1 MNLRILFP
9 VIIIAGLLS
18 CKSERSTKSRG
29 PIVLGDSSTIV
40 TETNTA
46 LLQDQVPDLKPVLSS
61 DEDTSGETADTTH
74 TQPAAGTPT
83 NSESGAAPQG
93 GLVAAFKEVTLNIP
107 GISPRSYSKADLQKA
122 RGATYELTGGNLNG
136 AQLRISGG
144 QVTKVSQRCQTV
156 LMLKDGSDKLVLESL
171 PKYTSDWE
179 VLNGS
184 GGVYKISGLNA
195 NELEYKMPSANALRN
210 AVQQAARRARLNRQD
225 TKDWLDA
232 VRNLRS
238 ANQAPATVVLRS
250 VMWRVEGKGFN
261 KELRIDVP
269 VQ

>member
-18 CKSERSTKSRG
+18 CKNERNTKSRG

-61 DEDTSGETADTTH
+61 DEDGTSTPTDTTRAQTVSPETAN
-74 TQPAAGTPT
+74 AA
-83 NSESGAAPQG
+83 NGATPQG

-107 GISPRSYSKADLQKA
+107 GITTRSYGKADLQKA

-144 QVTKVSQRCQTV
+144 QVNKVSQRYQTM

-195 NELEYKMPSANALRN
+195 NELEYKMPSANAIRN
-210 AVQQAARRARLNRQD
+210 AVQQAARRGRLNRQD

-238 ANQAPATVVLRS
+238 PNQAPAAVVLRS